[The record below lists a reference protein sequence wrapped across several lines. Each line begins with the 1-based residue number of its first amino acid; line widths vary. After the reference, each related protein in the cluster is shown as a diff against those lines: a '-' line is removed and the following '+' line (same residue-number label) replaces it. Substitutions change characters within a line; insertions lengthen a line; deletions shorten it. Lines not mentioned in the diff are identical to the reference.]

1 MLRNRGHWRR
11 RPISLTPLID
21 IIFLLLLFFMLSS
34 TFTRFA
40 EVPLVNAGTVA
51 ADTGAAPVLVQLGAD
66 TVRVN
71 GDIAALAAV
80 PDRLASLREG
90 GEATALITLDDTVS
104 SQRLVDL
111 LVLLQ
116 GLPWLSVAVLE

>member
-1 MLRNRGHWRR
+1 
-11 RPISLTPLID
+11 
-21 IIFLLLLFFMLSS
+21 
-34 TFTRFA
+34 
-40 EVPLVNAGTVA
+40 
-51 ADTGAAPVLVQLGAD
+51 
-66 TVRVN
+66 VN

-80 PDRLASLREG
+80 PDRLASLREASD
-90 GEATALITLDDTVS
+90 ATALITLDETVS